1 MSNDDIRAIAVIA
14 ARATHGLN
22 RFAANYAEAM
32 RQIRYQ
38 DRNDTVVE
46 QIVFAEQSSTPDQL
60 RRFAVDQLV
69 SATDRQRLKQYAAT
83 ASATGYSMGK
93 PAEPWW
99 VASKVEVE
107 IGDRINSPDSGVK
120 MVGLRLTPIRSDLL
134 VRSLDLDA
142 DGGPPLRA

>member
-1 MSNDDIRAIAVIA
+1 MSNEDIRALAVIA

-46 QIVFAEQSSTPDQL
+46 TLAVAEPSTPDQL

-69 SATDRQRLKQYAAT
+69 SATDPAALEAVRLYCFRN
-83 ASATGYSMGK
+83 
-93 PAEPWW
+93 
-99 VASKVEVE
+99 
-107 IGDRINSPDSGVK
+107 RI
-120 MVGLRLTPIRSDLL
+120 
-134 VRSLDLDA
+134 
-142 DGGPPLRA
+142 